1 MKRFLQFSMFL
12 VVAVAFLHGCLFK
25 PDKVPGTNNKGDYK
39 ELTSPENVL
48 NNLIVSYQR
57 REIEPYAK
65 LFSRDYI
72 YKFQPG
78 DEPRDLDR
86 GYWTFE
92 EDSTGTNALFTTP
105 KVSKIEINLTYGPAD
120 TATEQDMPEGTMKI
134 RVNPTNLTVEEY
146 SGTTWV
152 VDGDIQDMF
161 FRRGTGADSTRW
173 YLFEWRDIP
182 GGGGVGAPAYR
193 EPQSNGDTDREVRHV
208 TWGELLQMMSRGES

>member
-1 MKRFLQFSMFL
+1 MKRFLQFAIFM
-12 VVAVAFLHGCLFK
+12 AVTVTFLHGCLFK
-25 PDKVPGTNNKGDYK
+25 PDKVDPVENKGDYK

-65 LFSRDYI
+65 LLSRDYI
-72 YKFQPG
+72 FKFQPG

-92 EDSTGTNALFTTP
+92 EDSTGTNGLFSTP
-105 KVSKIEINLTYGPAD
+105 LVSKIEINLTYGAAD
-120 TATEQDMPEGTMKI
+120 TATEEEMPEGTMKI
-134 RVNPTNLTVEEY
+134 RVNPTNLTVDQTD
-146 SGTTWV
+146 GVTQV

-182 GGGGVGAPAYR
+182 GGGGVGAPGRR
-193 EPQSNGDTDREVRHV
+193 EPQTLEDGRKVRHV
-208 TWGELLQMMSRGES
+208 TWGELLQEFARGRR